1 MGFFRNSFLLV
12 PLAVTQG
19 SKCMASEIRWGPCDD
34 IQTDNT
40 TAIECGDLRVPL
52 DYTNPTSNETLRLQL
67 VRVPAA
73 VQPSQGSIQFNFGG
87 PGATARQSLVD
98 LAPILQALTGGSHD
112 LVAFDPRGTGNTI
125 PFWCY
130 ENDAEMIWAAH
141 EVQPSNSSEVMLGRQ
156 WARAAIDAHMC
167 FERAAETGSLISTA
181 FVARDL
187 MSVAEALE
195 EDGLLRYWGF
205 SYGTTLGATV
215 AAMFPDRV
223 DKMIMDGVQNPHEYY
238 HALADFEE
246 WTDSDKVFSAI
257 FEGCVAAPENCALA
271 QRNGNGTT
279 AAELERAVWDT
290 LDALKRRPLALGNFM
305 LDYTGLKGVL
315 TQALYAPSGWPALAT
330 TLDLVLAGDVPAL
343 TRLMTEIGGGDTL
356 TPEAIRASMVPFLAL
371 MGIHCGE
378 RTARAATLDDVM
390 PAVERLYATSRIM
403 GDLTPSLTMTCAQWR
418 IEPRERYGG
427 RFDGVRT
434 RGPVLFIGNTYDAHT
449 PLVSAYNVSS
459 GFEGSVVLEVNGY
472 GHCSLA
478 VPSLCTLQTT
488 TAYWLNGSLPD
499 PGTVCESDMP
509 LYSNVTWADVLLA
522 AADDDA
528 AALSLAT
535 PGAYDVPN
543 LGRINRRGLM
553 Y

>member
-1 MGFFRNSFLLV
+1 MLSFRNSFLLF
-12 PLAVTQG
+12 PLVVARG
-19 SKCMASEIRWGPCDD
+19 GNCMASVIHWGPCDD

-40 TAIECGDLRVPL
+40 TAIECGDLQVPL
-52 DYTNPTSNETLRLQL
+52 DYTKPTSNETLRLQL
-67 VRVPAA
+67 LRVPAA

-87 PGATARQSLVD
+87 PGEVGRQSLAD
-98 LAPILQALTGGSHD
+98 TAPLLQALTGGSHD

-125 PFWCY
+125 PFWCF
-130 ENDAEMIWAAH
+130 ENDAEMFAASH
-141 EVQPSNSSEVMLGRQ
+141 ELQGSNTSDVMLGRH
-156 WARAAIDAHMC
+156 WARGGIDAHMC

-187 MSVAEALE
+187 MRVAEALE

-223 DKMIMDGVQNPHEYY
+223 DKMILDGVQNPHEYY
-238 HALADFEE
+238 HAFADFEE

-271 QRNGNGTT
+271 QRNGNGAT
-279 AAELERAVWDT
+279 AAELEQAVWDA
-290 LDALKRRPLALGNFM
+290 LDTFKRRPLALGNFM
-305 LDYTGLKGVL
+305 LDYTGLKSII
-315 TQALYAPSGWPALAT
+315 TQALYSPSGWPALAA

-343 TRLMTEIGGGDTL
+343 TRIAAEIWGDVL
-356 TPEAIRASMVPFLAL
+356 DPELVRASMRSVSAVF
-371 MGIHCGE
+371 GIHCGE
-378 RTARAATLDDVM
+378 RTTRAATLDDVM

-403 GDLTPSLTMTCAQWR
+403 GDVTPIVTMACAQWR

-478 VPSLCTLQTT
+478 VPSLCTLETT
-488 TAYWLNGSLPD
+488 AAYWLNGSLPD

-509 LYSNVTWADVLLA
+509 LYSNVTWADVILTA
-522 AADDDA
+522 AGDDA
-528 AALSLAT
+528 AASSLARR
-535 PGAYDVPN
+535 GAYDVPN
-543 LGRINRRGLM
+543 LGRIARRGLM

>member
-1 MGFFRNSFLLV
+1 MVFFRNLFLLF
-12 PLAVTQG
+12 PLAVAQG
-19 SKCMASEIRWGPCDD
+19 GKCMASRIHWGPCDD

-52 DYTNPTSNETLRLQL
+52 DYTRPTSNETLRLQL
-67 VRVPAA
+67 LRVPAA
-73 VQPSQGSIQFNFGG
+73 TQPSQGSIQFNFGG
-87 PGATARQSLVD
+87 PGGTGRQPLAD

-125 PFWCY
+125 PFWCF
-130 ENDAEMIWAAH
+130 ENDAEMFAALN
-141 EVQPSNSSEVMLGRQ
+141 ELQLSNASDVMLGRH
-156 WARAAIDAHMC
+156 WARGAINAHMC
-167 FERAAETGSLISTA
+167 FERAAETGSLLSTA

-187 MSVAEALE
+187 MRVAEALE
-195 EDGLLRYWGF
+195 EDGLLRYWGM

-223 DKMIMDGVQNPHEYY
+223 DKMIMDAVQNPHEYY

-246 WTDSDKVFSAI
+246 WTDSDRVFSAI

-271 QRNGNGTT
+271 QRNGSGTT
-279 AAELERAVWDT
+279 AAELEQAVWDA
-290 LDALKRRPLALGNFM
+290 LDTLKRRPLALGTFM
-305 LDYTGLKGVL
+305 LDYSGLKGIIA
-315 TQALYAPSGWPALAT
+315 QALYSPSGWPALAA
-330 TLDLVLAGDVPAL
+330 TLDLVLAGDVAAL
-343 TRLMTEIGGGDTL
+343 TRIIAEFGGGEVLD
-356 TPEAIRASMVPFLAL
+356 PEVIRASMRPLLAL
-371 MGIHCGE
+371 IGIHCGD

-390 PAVERLYATSRIM
+390 PAVERLYATSRFM
-403 GDLTPSLTMTCAQWR
+403 GDVTPSLTMTCAQWR

-472 GHCSLA
+472 GHGSLA
-478 VPSLCTLQTT
+478 VPSLCTLETT

-509 LYSNVTWADVLLA
+509 LYSNVTWADVILA
-522 AADDDA
+522 TAGDDA
-528 AALSLAT
+528 AASSLARR
-535 PGAYDVPN
+535 GAYDVPN
-543 LGRINRRGLM
+543 LGRIARRGLM